1 MLPHV
6 RQHLGGIFLRS
17 DGTHSKTTVLLS
29 DYPAPDPA
37 CQQANRVR
45 GFFCVYRILFR
56 VCRLVVP
63 SASPRPPRSQPARSA
78 CEACMLCMFNDPAY
92 IARCWISS
100 ESCQQTLSS
109 SRCLPTVHHWVAD
122 RGPHDTRTSAATCQS
137 VCCSIPVDYGSV
149 LVCPTSFP

>member
-1 MLPHV
+1 MEHIVKSQSSLVSIQPRTLHA
-6 RQHLGGIFLRS
+6 
-17 DGTHSKTTVLLS
+17 SKLISLL
-29 DYPAPDPA
+29 A
-37 CQQANRVR
+37 CRVR

-122 RGPHDTRTSAATCQS
+122 RRPHDTRTSADTCQS